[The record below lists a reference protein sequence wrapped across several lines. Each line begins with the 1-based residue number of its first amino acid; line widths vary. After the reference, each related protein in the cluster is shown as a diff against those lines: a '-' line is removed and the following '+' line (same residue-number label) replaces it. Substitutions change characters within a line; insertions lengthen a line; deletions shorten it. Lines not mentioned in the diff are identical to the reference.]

1 MIGALLTPHLAPHAH
16 GAVPLEFIAMMFAGL
31 AIIAYAGGMV
41 ASRRAGR
48 PWPFHHGVL
57 WVAGVVAATVS
68 VVGPLAAVAHD
79 SFVAH
84 MWAHLLIGMLA
95 PVLLVLAAPVT
106 LALRTLDVVPARRL
120 ARLLKSR
127 PVRFVAHPITATVL
141 SAGGLWLI
149 YLTPIFGSMQSNP
162 LVHLLVH
169 AHVLAAGYL
178 FTTAVIGLDPRPHP
192 ATKWLTAAVLVLAVA
207 SHAVLAKY
215 LYAHPPA
222 GVAASEAREG
232 AQLMYYLGGW
242 IEAAVIVIFCAQ
254 WYRAAG
260 RILGR
265 AGARASDV

>member
-1 MIGALLTPHLAPHAH
+1 MIGAPLAPHAH
-16 GAVPLEFIAMMFAGL
+16 GGLSLEFIVMLIAGL
-31 AIIAYAGGMV
+31 AIVAYARGV
-41 ASRRAGR
+41 IVSRRAGR
-48 PWPFHHGVL
+48 PWPLRRALL
-57 WVAGVVAATVS
+57 WGAGVVAATVA
-68 VVGPLAAVAHD
+68 VVGPLAAAAHD

-95 PVLLVLAAPVT
+95 PLLLVMAAPVT

-127 PVRFVAHPITATVL
+127 PARFVAHPITAAFL

-149 YLTPIFGSMQSNP
+149 YLTPVFESMQNNP
-162 LVHLLVH
+162 VLHLGVH
-169 AHVLAAGYL
+169 AHVLASGYL
-178 FTTAVIGLDPRPHP
+178 FTNSVIGLDPRPHP
-192 ATKWLTAAVLVLAVA
+192 ATKPLTAAVLVLAIA

-222 GVAASEAREG
+222 GVAASEAHEG
-232 AQLMYYLGGW
+232 AQQMYYLGGW
-242 IEAAVIVIFCAQ
+242 IEAAVIVIFCGQ